1 MKYRVHISRVALV
14 VAAAIGMSV
23 ESSSVLAKG
32 WGKGSYHGSGHGH
45 GHHGG
50 HGHLKH
56 VGGSSGGLGYCDD
69 YRDRVKR
76 RERSQNPMVW
86 NGDHWRSTLMP
97 GYAGGYACVERRAV
111 RVEIRRIVTME
122 AATSGETQSAH
133 RRPLLRVVGEADNP
147 LGPRGVLRRKMQP
160 QCGRSGPMILVWTG
174 ARAERACAPTGAWR
188 GRIMVPSTDLSLDKG

>member
-1 MKYRVHISRVALV
+1 MIVRTYKFSVAFA
-14 VAAAIGMSV
+14 VAAVVGMSV
-23 ESSSVLAKG
+23 TSSTVLAKD
-32 WGKGSYHGSGHGH
+32 WGDGSHG
-45 GHHGG
+45 GHHGWHHG
-50 HGHLKH
+50 GHHGHLKH
-56 VGGSSGGLGYCDD
+56 VGGRSGGLGYCDD

-97 GYAGGYACVERRAV
+97 GYAGGYACIERRAV
-111 RVEIRRIVTME
+111 RVEIRRVVIGEPTN
-122 AATSGETQSAH
+122 TSETE
-133 RRPLLRVVGEADNP
+133 RPHPHALLRVVGGADNP
-147 LGPRGVLRRKMQP
+147 FGPRAVLRRKMQP